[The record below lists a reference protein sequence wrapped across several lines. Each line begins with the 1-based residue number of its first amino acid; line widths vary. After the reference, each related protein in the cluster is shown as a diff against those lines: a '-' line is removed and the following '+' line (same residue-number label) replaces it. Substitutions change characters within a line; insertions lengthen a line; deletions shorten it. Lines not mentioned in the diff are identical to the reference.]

1 MEPRSMAEVIKEL
14 RTRKGMSQ
22 TELAR
27 LLGYK
32 DRTTVAKLEAGDNGL
47 PDGKVAFVAERLGV
61 TPDYL
66 RNSLEQQL
74 CALDVEI
81 QYEPGQVRLRDAD
94 SGYELVYA
102 PDVWEQKKLSND
114 FKTVWDALKTRDGTV
129 PHAEYREILA
139 EGGLRLLLDADAKL
153 PQAALD
159 EIVNFIHYQ
168 QQKYNRE

>member
-47 PDGKVAFVAERLGV
+47 PDGKVEFVAEKLGV
-61 TPDYL
+61 TTAYL
-66 RNSLEQQL
+66 TNELERQL
-74 CALDVEI
+74 CALDVNI
-81 QYEPGQVRLRDAD
+81 QYEPAQVRLHDED
-94 SGYELVYA
+94 TGYELVYA
-102 PDVWEQKKLSND
+102 RDVWEQKKMAND
-114 FKTVWDALKTRDGTV
+114 FKTVWGALKTRDGTV